1 MLKIKSNTNEFTI
14 IFFKKIG
21 KKKNAQKI
29 SFSLY
34 SVQHPFFVSP
44 SFLLVSVSFLFSA
57 SVFSAPLCFFSAPP
71 LFFSVHVCPFF
82 SPKTFFSAQNNSL
95 FSPKSF
101 FSAQNVLPSAQNL
114 FQFSPHHCF
123 SLFLFCFS
131 LFSFCWFYFQRT
143 FSFCSAPPFFFFFFQ
158 RLILFSLDVLLF
170 IFQPK
175 IPFQPKTF
183 FNPSSAQD
191 TFSSA
196 PLFFCACLLLS
207 FLPTSKAK
215 NILSICFTFLLFE

>member
-14 IFFKKIG
+14 IFSEKIG

-29 SFSLY
+29 SFSLC
-34 SVQHPFFVSP
+34 SVQHPFFFSP
-44 SFLLVSVSFLFSA
+44 SFLIVSASFLFSA

-82 SPKTFFSAQNNSL
+82 QPKTFLLQPKTFFRSAHTTVSASFCFVSACFL
-95 FSPKSF
+95 FVDF
-101 FSAQNVLPSAQNL
+101 VFSAP
-114 FQFSPHHCF
+114 
-123 SLFLFCFS
+123 FLFVQH
-131 LFSFCWFYFQRT
+131 LL
-143 FSFCSAPPFFFFFFQ
+143 FFFLFQ
-158 RLILFSLDVLLF
+158 RLILFSLDVLPF

-183 FNPSSAQD
+183 FRPSSAQD
-191 TFSSA
+191 TFSST

-215 NILSICFTFLLFE
+215 NILSRCFTFLLFE